1 MSVSRTSMRL
11 ATAALV
17 AAIGLGATST
27 LGAGTFPVL
36 AGAGWDTAPTSPT
49 DSTDGA
55 GWDVAPT
62 VVLAS
67 SIDGAGWDVAPA
79 TTDGAGW
86 DVAPATTNDGSD
98 GAGWD
103 SAPTDP
109 STDGAGW
116 D

>member
-11 ATAALV
+11 VTAALV
-17 AAIGLGATST
+17 AVIGLGATST
-27 LGAGTFPVL
+27 LGATALPAL
-36 AGAGWDTAPTSPT
+36 AGAGWDTVPT

-55 GWDVAPT
+55 GWDVAP

-67 SIDGAGWDVAPA
+67 SIDGAGWDIAPTTTDDSTDGAGWDVAPA

-86 DVAPATTNDGSD
+86 DSV
-98 GAGWD
+98 
-103 SAPTDP
+103 PTDP

>member
-17 AAIGLGATST
+17 AVIGLGATST
-27 LGAGTFPVL
+27 LGAGAVPAL
-36 AGAGWDTAPTSPT
+36 AGAGWDTAPTAPT

-67 SIDGAGWDVAPA
+67 SIDGAGWDVAP
-79 TTDGAGW
+79 T
-86 DVAPATTNDGSD
+86 TTNDGSN

-109 STDGAGW
+109 STDGAGR

>member
-55 GWDVAPT
+55 GWDVAP
-62 VVLAS
+62 
-67 SIDGAGWDVAPA
+67 A